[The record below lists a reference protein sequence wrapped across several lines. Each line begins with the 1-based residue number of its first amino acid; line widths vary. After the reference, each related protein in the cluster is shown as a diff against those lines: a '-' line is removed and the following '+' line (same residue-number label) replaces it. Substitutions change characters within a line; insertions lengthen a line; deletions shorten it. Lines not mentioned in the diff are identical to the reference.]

1 MALTR
6 LKVLPNSVVVVL
18 LVELGFWMM
27 VVIVAVYEQTK
38 GMPWVL

>member
-38 GMPWVL
+38 GMP